1 MLPSETPAH
10 HEREA
15 AKLPREISSLVDAR
29 TRVRKGGASAKDGKC
44 VVYWMQRAQR
54 ALDNPALDLAV
65 SVANTLGLPVV
76 AFFSA
81 IDNFPHANLR
91 HYHFLQ
97 QGMVDVEHDLA
108 ERNIGFVMRR
118 PPNHEILPFVEEVKA
133 ALVIGDE
140 NPLRFMRAKRDKTAS
155 SIQIPFLTVDADV
168 VVPSRLLE
176 KAQYAAY
183 TARPKLEKL
192 RSQWLKPCANAAAA
206 HIWKKPRG
214 LEHYDPKL
222 DITAGWKKLDRSIG
236 PVETFAGGTHAA
248 TRRLRWF
255 LDNAFR
261 SYAEKRGQPEVDGST
276 KMSPYLHFGHISPFT
291 IALAAQKAVKDGKA
305 TIADLD
311 SLFNEMLIWR
321 ELAVNFVTYSDN
333 YDSWECAEP
342 WAKETIRE
350 HADDPR
356 PHKYSL
362 EQMRDARTHDDL
374 WNAGQ
379 LQMVT
384 TGWMHNRVRMYWA
397 KKILEW
403 SPNAATAFEWAV
415 ILNDSYL
422 LDGRDCN
429 GYAGIAWSIVG
440 KFDRPWFDRPIFG
453 KIRYMSREST
463 GKKFNSAKYI
473 AEINA
478 LAGPQ
483 PAPAATVQPS
493 LW

>member
-1 MLPSETPAH
+1 MLPSETNEH
-10 HEREA
+10 NEREA
-15 AKLPREISSLVDAR
+15 AKLPRELSALIDER
-29 TRVRKGGASAKDGKC
+29 TRVRKGGTPANDAKC

-65 SVANTLGLPVV
+65 TIANALGLPVV

-97 QGMVDVEHDLA
+97 QGMVDVAQDLA
-108 ERNIGFVMRR
+108 ARNIGFVMRR
-118 PPNHEILPFVEEVKA
+118 PPTHEIAPFLDEVSA
-133 ALVIGDE
+133 ALVVGDE
-140 NPLRFMRAKRDKTAS
+140 NPLRFMRAKRDKLAQ

-192 RSQWLKPCANAAAA
+192 RSAWLKSCTNAVAQKE
-206 HIWKKPRG
+206 WQPNRN

-222 DITAGWKKLDRSIG
+222 DITAGWKKLDRRVG
-236 PVETFAGGTHAA
+236 PVDNFTGGTHAA
-248 TRRLRWF
+248 TKRLDWF
-255 LDNAFR
+255 MNNAFR
-261 SYAEKRGQPEVDGST
+261 GYADHRGEPAVDGST
-276 KMSPYLHFGHISPFT
+276 KLSPYLHFGHISPLT
-291 IALAAQKAVKDGKA
+291 IALAAQKAVKEKKA
-305 TIADLD
+305 STADLD

-321 ELAVNFVTYSDN
+321 ELAVNFVTYWDN

-342 WAKETIRE
+342 WAKETLRE
-350 HADDPR
+350 HAADER

-362 EQMRDARTHDDL
+362 EQMRAAQTHDDL
-374 WNAGQ
+374 WNAAQ

-384 TGWMHNRVRMYWA
+384 TGWMHNRMRMYWA
-397 KKILEW
+397 KKMLEW
-403 SPNAATAFEWAV
+403 SPNAATAFDWAV
-415 ILNDSYL
+415 ILNDTYD
-422 LDGRDCN
+422 LDGRDPN
-429 GYAGIAWSIVG
+429 GYAGIAWSMVG

-473 AEINA
+473 AQYGE
-478 LAGPQ
+478 AG
-483 PAPAATVQPS
+483 QPS
-493 LW
+493 LRF